1 MAEGKRLKIA
11 IIGTGVSG
19 LSAAWLLSR
28 THEITVFEK
37 DGRVGGHCNTLETQ
51 FQGLDGELTIPVDTG
66 FIVYNERTYPNLTAL
81 FKHIGV
87 ATEDS
92 TMSFSASLNGGSF
105 EYSGSG
111 LKGLLAQKRNLFRP
125 RFWRMIWD
133 IFRFSRKCVEDSRK
147 SSNSNISLGDYLNRE
162 GYSDSFLH
170 DHIYPM
176 ASSIWSASFEE
187 IRAYPLKAFVS
198 FFANHGLLET
208 NRRRRPKWRTVTGG
222 SRTYVERITSEFRD
236 RIRINTVVSHIE
248 RIETG
253 ITLTTEN
260 GSTEEFDHV
269 IIATHSN
276 QALKMLS
283 DPSAQEKHL
292 LGSIRY
298 KKNRALLHMDSALMP
313 RRERAW
319 ASWNYISTEP
329 ENDTHLACLTYWM
342 NSLQNIDKDFPIFV
356 TLNPQHD
363 PDSSR
368 VIEAIDYEHPIFD
381 QAALDAQEKLWELQ
395 GCNRTWYCGAYFGYG
410 FHEDGLQSGLAV
422 AEALSGLRRP
432 WIVENESGRI
442 CISDGD
448 RSTYDSAA

>member
-176 ASSIWSASFEE
+176 ASSIWS
-187 IRAYPLKAFVS
+187 KAFVS